1 MSENKASHGATG
13 RKRLSLWLIL
23 FLWAL
28 TIAGESKL
36 TLSPYLDYNYSN
48 NIFWDITCIG
58 DSTFS
63 PGLGLDLS
71 TNFGNFFLDADG
83 KVYQNNDY
91 LNSAMVTGGFSL
103 FKVFSSRTSLFL
115 SPDLSLTRFQGDLSF
130 LDMAIPSIAFG
141 IKHSFSDKFFSRLI
155 LSLRHSNYLNED
167 SYDRI
172 RLSSSLELSTFFTT
186 QTTVRLTLGMNY
198 LFFPHIVIQVPAA
211 AATTYPLTLPAAI
224 ASVEP
229 RHRRGDPDPAPPI
242 PPSPPQP
249 PSPPSP
255 PSPPDPPAPLP
266 IEETSLIST
275 TFDMAIPQPY
285 FVLRVAQGLGFK
297 TGIVAEFMYRKNQTL
312 LQGMQA
318 IGASEWALE
327 QTDEDFFWQG
337 ARLSIG
343 IKTESIKNLEVAL
356 DLSFSKKQYQG
367 IDALDLDGVPVLPLA
382 FRSDSLAQA
391 SLRISRR
398 LGSVGLF
405 ISGSYRKNHSND
417 LYFQYDFFTISG
429 GMDLSI

>member
-1 MSENKASHGATG
+1 MG
-13 RKRLSLWLIL
+13 RACLSLWLIL
-23 FLWAL
+23 FFWAL
-28 TIAGESKL
+28 TVAAESRL
-36 TLSPYLDYNYSN
+36 TISPYLDYSYSN
-48 NIFWDITCIG
+48 NIFWDMTRIG

-91 LNSAMVTGGFSL
+91 LNSSMVTGGFSL

-115 SPDLSLTRFQGDLSF
+115 SPDLSLTRFQGDLSI
-130 LDMAIPSIAFG
+130 LDMAAPSIALG
-141 IKHSFSDKFFSRLI
+141 VKHSFSDQFFSRLI

-172 RLSSSLELSTFFTT
+172 RLSSFLELSTFFKT

-198 LFFPHIVIQVPAA
+198 LLFPHVVIQVPTA
-211 AATTYPLTLPAAI
+211 AATFNSLTQPATI
-224 ASVEP
+224 ASTEP
-229 RHRRGDPDPAPPI
+229 RHRRGDPAPTPDPAPPV

-249 PSPPSP
+249 PVPPTP

-266 IEETSLIST
+266 AEDAALIST
-275 TFDMAIPQPY
+275 TLDLAIPQP
-285 FVLRVAQGLGFK
+285 FVVLRVAQGLGFK

-337 ARLSIG
+337 TRVSIG
-343 IKTESIKNLEVAL
+343 IKTESSKNLELSL
-356 DLSFSKKQYQG
+356 DLSLSKKQYQG
-367 IDALDLDGVPVLPLA
+367 IDALGLDGVPIQPLA

-398 LGSVGLF
+398 FGSVGLF
-405 ISGSYRKNHSND
+405 VAGSYRRNHSND

-429 GMDLSI
+429 GMDLAI